1 MLTHM
6 LRAAQKN
13 YANISLIQSG
23 GAVEGNAAN
32 ITLSGVQTKDIIFLL
47 VSHNGA
53 TLTAPT
59 GYTLYDSGT
68 LNATSPSY
76 FWKIYYK
83 VMGATPDTSV
93 GITDSITDGTA
104 YVFYVF
110 RNVNTTT
117 PIQQFAKTGTV
128 TTNPPSVT
136 TTTKSMILIGGFGG
150 NGASS
155 AFTAA
160 PSGYLNFNTQ
170 DATANADSNIAGATK
185 VLSAPATEDPA
196 AWSGT
201 LSWAGQLGATIA
213 LNPNAI

>member
-1 MLTHM
+1 MLQHM
-6 LRAAQKN
+6 LRVVTK
-13 YANISLIQSG
+13 YADISLIQSG
-23 GAVEGNAAN
+23 GAMEGAAGN
-32 ITLSGVQTKDIIFLL
+32 ITLVGVQTNDIIFLL
-47 VSHNGA
+47 VSHNGN

-68 LNATSPSY
+68 LSTVNPSY

-93 GITDSITDGTA
+93 GIVDSNNDGTA

-117 PIQQFAKTGTV
+117 PIQQFAKTTTV
-128 TTNPPSVT
+128 TTDPPSVT

-150 NGASS
+150 NGSSS

-160 PSGYLNFNTQ
+160 PTGYSNFNTI
-170 DATANADSNIAGATK
+170 DATGNADSNVAGATK
-185 VLSAPATEDPA
+185 VLSAPATEDPG

-201 LSWAGQLGATIA
+201 LNWAGQLGATIA
-213 LNPNAI
+213 LNPKVI